1 MTRCEDVLFPVF
13 YTLKII
19 CCTFLGYLLNILY
32 LLFTFYFPKKS
43 LICRAIHLFNIT
55 LNIFEFFTALYPG
68 SFRKEEEK
76 GNHQS
81 GYNTMILRSVID
93 SNYISELA
101 AKTVNNVL
109 IPSYMK

>member
-1 MTRCEDVLFPVF
+1 MV
-13 YTLKII
+13 
-19 CCTFLGYLLNILY
+19 LLNFKKLLSPLY
-32 LLFTFYFPKKS
+32 VLYVSKKS
-43 LICRAIHLFNIT
+43 LIFRAIHLFNIT